1 MNKVI
6 IFGNT
11 LYNTLG
17 LIRSIGK
24 KGLPVILMSAPGYIM
39 AIILTVVVCVML
51 TILVRKLL
59 PRFANL
65 VYGGR

>member
-24 KGLPVILMSAPGYIM
+24 KGLPVILMSVLGYLM

-51 TILVRKLL
+51 TILVRKHL
-59 PRFANL
+59 PKVANL
-65 VYGGR
+65 IYGGR